1 MLTTTTAADL
11 LVSAPED
18 LNKRCAFIQT
28 AIDQRHWSQAAVSLK
43 LAALVARDWADKAQA
58 LADKCTAEEKSGRLY
73 SVVPAATAQ
82 AGNAAPLT
90 VDAIEA
96 GLMAL
101 AHRLGR
107 DYAVLTR
114 RAMTGV
120 MLAGSPL
127 AAPAHGNTDLAFAH
141 QE

>member
-28 AIDQRHWSQAAVSLK
+28 AIDQRRWSQAAVSLK

-58 LADKCTAEEKSGRLY
+58 FADKCTAEEKSGRLY
-73 SVVPAATAQ
+73 SVVPAAIAQ
-82 AGNAAPLT
+82 ANNAAPLT
-90 VDAIEA
+90 VEAVEA

-127 AAPAHGNTDLAFAH
+127 AAQVHGNTDLAFAH